1 MSIDSGRD
9 VRPRI
14 GVTMRVVEEPLHGE
28 LRDALAHDWV
38 QFISAALP
46 EALWM
51 PIPNSGVAA
60 RELAKEW
67 ALDGLILTGGDDI
80 GVSAIRDET
89 ERALLDH
96 FLSARLPVFGVCRG
110 LQMIQTHFGGKL
122 VPCPRG
128 EHVAQRHS
136 IRFSNEI
143 AGLRL
148 PEAGADVNSYHAQGI
163 RAGDLASPLVC
174 LAEAGGWA
182 EAGFCLDPPVAGVMW
197 HPEREETVQEFD
209 RAILRSMFAADVQLA
224 VRDLSA
230 E

>member
-1 MSIDSGRD
+1 MSTESRRG

-28 LRDALAHDWV
+28 LRDALAHNWV
-38 QFISAALP
+38 QFLSATLP
-46 EALWM
+46 EARWM
-51 PIPNSGVAA
+51 PIPNSGASAA
-60 RELAKEW
+60 ASAEEW

-96 FLSARLPVFGVCRG
+96 FVAARLPVFGVCRG

-122 VPCPRG
+122 VPCLRS

-136 IRFSNEI
+136 IRFLGDV

-148 PEAGADVNSYHAQGI
+148 PDAGAEVNSYHAQGI
-163 RAGDLASPLVC
+163 RAGELASPLTC
-174 LAEAGGWA
+174 LAEAGEWA
-182 EAGFCLDPPVAGVMW
+182 EAGICLDPPVAGVMW
-197 HPEREETVQEFD
+197 HPEREENVQEFD
-209 RAILRSMFAADVQLA
+209 RAILRRMFAADVQLA
-224 VRDLSA
+224 VRDISA